1 MNTHHDKVI
10 DMVMT
15 SDALFKKVA
24 KEIDMTTS
32 CIYSMCNQHQYSDTA
47 SPVDLGYD
55 EEESEEVFYRVNSL
69 HDNAGITILGLGCY
83 RIVFSLG
90 QHAVKVDLPHCRN
103 NSNSE
108 NKEDYRI
115 WKKIKNTA
123 SKYLVT
129 PILHSFCHKEI
140 GRVNFFPIVD
150 KMNYY
155 TWEEYERFDN
165 DEGEDLLDHVNSFD
179 INDEEKLKLICYL
192 VANYGFD
199 DNHEGNWGFYEGRP
213 VIIDFASFYPQF
225 KGNSK
230 VMRYIV
236 SKIRA

>member
-1 MNTHHDKVI
+1 MNTPDKVI
-10 DMVMT
+10 GMAMT
-15 SDALFKKVA
+15 SDAIFKKVA
-24 KEIDMTTS
+24 KEINMTTS
-32 CIYSMCNQHQYSDTA
+32 CIYSMCNQHQYIESD

-55 EEESEEVFYRVNSL
+55 DEESEEVFHRVYSL
-69 HDNAGITILGLGCY
+69 HNNAGITILGLGCY
-83 RIVFSLG
+83 RIVFGLG

-103 NSNSE
+103 KSNSE
-108 NKEDYRI
+108 NEEDYRI

-140 GRVNFFPIVD
+140 GRVNFFPIVERMFYD
-150 KMNYY
+150 
-155 TWEEYERFDN
+155 TWEKYECFYN
-165 DEGEDLLDHVNSFD
+165 DEGEDFLDYVNSFD
-179 INDEEKLKLICYL
+179 IDDEDKLKLICYL
-192 VANYGFD
+192 VASCGFQ